1 MIWLKIDDILYKKV
15 NNELSDSS
23 KNIFQKT
30 KKLFDLRLEIY
41 KKLVLEKEN
50 LKFEKSIGETVR
62 LKNQID
68 NLSENLNR
76 KNVMIVQSRLKKS
89 KKYKYKLV

>member
-1 MIWLKIDDILYKKV
+1 MIWLKIDDILYKKE

-23 KNIFQKT
+23 KNIFQKA
-30 KKLFDLRLEIY
+30 KKLFDLRVEIY

-76 KNVMIVQSRLKKS
+76 KM
-89 KKYKYKLV
+89 

>member
-1 MIWLKIDDILYKKV
+1 MIWLKIDDILYKKE

-23 KNIFQKT
+23 KNIFQKA
-30 KKLFDLRLEIY
+30 KKLFDLRVEIY

-50 LKFEKSIGETVR
+50 LKFEKSTGETVR

-76 KNVMIVQSRLKKS
+76 KM
-89 KKYKYKLV
+89 

>member
-1 MIWLKIDDILYKKV
+1 MIWLKIDDILYKKE

-23 KNIFQKT
+23 KNIFQKA
-30 KKLFDLRLEIY
+30 KKFDLRVEIY

-76 KNVMIVQSRLKKS
+76 KNVMIV
-89 KKYKYKLV
+89 

>member
-1 MIWLKIDDILYKKV
+1 MIWLKIDDILYKKE

-23 KNIFQKT
+23 KNIFQKA
-30 KKLFDLRLEIY
+30 KKLFDLRVEIY

-62 LKNQID
+62 LKNQIH

-76 KNVMIVQSRLKKS
+76 KM
-89 KKYKYKLV
+89 

>member
-62 LKNQID
+62 LKNQKD
-68 NLSENLNR
+68 NLSETPE
-76 KNVMIVQSRLKKS
+76 
-89 KKYKYKLV
+89 

>member
-1 MIWLKIDDILYKKV
+1 MIWLKIDDILYKKE

-23 KNIFQKT
+23 KNIFQKA
-30 KKLFDLRLEIY
+30 KKLFDLRVEIY

>member
-76 KNVMIVQSRLKKS
+76 KM
-89 KKYKYKLV
+89 